1 MSDSSMSDSSS
12 DSSND
17 EQDHYSG
24 IHAGSNSIADA
35 TDGSQS
41 EIDDD
46 SYDSDS
52 DSQSVS
58 TRSSSVRVYNL
69 TFACSL
75 GM

>member
-1 MSDSSMSDSSS
+1 MSDSSMSDSS

-17 EQDHYSG
+17 EQEHFSG

-41 EIDDD
+41 EIDED

-58 TRSSSVRVYNL
+58 TRSSSVCPRL
-69 TFACSL
+69 DLC
-75 GM
+75 